1 MSNPTDRK
9 YTKDHE
15 WLKQEGNSCK
25 VGITHYAQEEL
36 GDIVF
41 VDLPAVGAALEAG
54 KSFATVES
62 VKAVSDIYSPITGK
76 VLEIN
81 TALQDNPQLLNENPF
96 DQGWIIKIDSSS
108 LEGAELL
115 SPEEYQKHLSEIS
128 K

>member
-1 MSNPTDRK
+1 MSVPADRK

-15 WLKQEGNSCK
+15 WVQQDGSSYK
-25 VGITHYAQEEL
+25 VDITHYAQEEL

-41 VDLPAVGAALEAG
+41 VDLPQVGSSLEAG

-62 VKAVSDIYSPITGK
+62 VKAVSDIYSPVSGK
-76 VLEIN
+76 VTEIN
-81 TALQDNPQLLNENPF
+81 SALQDNPQLLNESPF
-96 DQGWIIKIDSSS
+96 EKAWIIKIETSDT
-108 LEGAELL
+108 GNLL

>member
-1 MSNPTDRK
+1 MSVPTDRK

-15 WLKQEGNSCK
+15 WLQTDGNSFK

-41 VDLPAVGAALEAG
+41 VDLPQVGSSLESG

-62 VKAVSDIYSPITGK
+62 VKAVSDIYSPVSGK
-76 VLEIN
+76 VTEIN
-81 TALQDNPQLLNENPF
+81 TALQDNPQLLNESPF
-96 DQGWIIKIDSSS
+96 EQGWIIKIETTDTGS
-108 LEGAELL
+108 LL

>member
-1 MSNPTDRK
+1 MSVPTDRK

-15 WLKQEGNSCK
+15 WLQTDGNSFK

-41 VDLPAVGAALEAG
+41 VDLPQVGASLESG

-62 VKAVSDIYSPITGK
+62 VKAVSDIYSPVSGK
-76 VLEIN
+76 VTEIN
-81 TALQDNPQLLNENPF
+81 TALQDNPQLLNESPF
-96 DQGWIIKIDSSS
+96 EQGWIIKIETTDTGS
-108 LEGAELL
+108 LL

>member
-1 MSNPTDRK
+1 MNNPTDRK

-15 WLKQEGNSCK
+15 WLKQVGNSCQ

-41 VDLPAVGAALEAG
+41 VDLPAVGLALEAG

-62 VKAVSDIYSPITGK
+62 VKAVSDIYAPISGK
-76 VLEIN
+76 VVEIN
-81 TALQDNPQLLNENPF
+81 AALQVNPQLLNESPF
-96 DQGWIIKIDSSS
+96 EQGWIIKIDSSMIDPN
-108 LEGAELL
+108 ALL
-115 SPEEYQKHLSEIS
+115 SPEQYEKHLSEIS